1 MSQQDKTTLQSNIN
15 SQLADNTTGDI
26 SAADVR
32 NNLINITDSLVFN
45 NGDQSITG
53 SLTVTGG
60 IIGGPIN
67 SAVSTLYSTIGTT
80 PTNFARLNSI
90 FFGDRAGTDTSGS
103 IGEASNSTFMGYRA
117 GSGATYSGGSNFF
130 GYETGYQAAFS
141 NYSNFF
147 GMQAGYQANTAA
159 FSNFFGQ
166 YAGSYA
172 TNSSHS
178 NFFGNQ
184 AGQNSTNA
192 FFSNFFGRAAGFQAT
207 SASYSTI
214 IGYLAGYAPSIGSTI
229 GPNNIIIGTN
239 ITLEAGRRDSINI
252 GGIIFGTGSN
262 SISFP
267 FGSPITG
274 SSNGRIGINVIK
286 PIYTLDVSGSGNYT
300 NGLIVTGSV
309 ISTNGFTGSLQGTSA
324 TASYVM
330 GANVNGTVTGA
341 TNAINSALVYTG
353 KTDTNGEYKVLFTD
367 NLNLDDN
374 SEIYKENGST
384 FTYNPGLNRL
394 SLSRILA
401 DNFTGSLQ
409 GTASYALTAQTLLG
423 GVVSASYAATASVL
437 LGSVTS
443 ASYAATASKV
453 SITNTTA
460 DTNLSL
466 TLTDG
471 NSLLKDQY
479 NSITYNTAN
488 NTLNIVAYTNFTG
501 SVSSQDSI
509 TSTGG
514 FTGSLQGTAS
524 LSLETIG
531 AGDPSTYPAGGE
543 IQFKGGTGPGSAEG
557 KNTYSSAF
565 LWSNFGPGLT
575 IGDPN
580 TSYGSG
586 AYFLATGYDSIANGN
601 YSVSHGSSSY
611 ANGEGSFTNGK
622 TVTAAGTYS
631 HAEGTNTQSP
641 GNYSHAEG
649 ATTTSWGVGSHA
661 EGNNTTANGDYSHTE
676 GQNTTTNGYGSHAEG
691 SSTTATGLNSHAEGA
706 NTLASASYSHAE
718 GRFAVSRGQYS
729 HAEGFYTTSS
739 GLYSHAEG
747 SGSIALGI
755 GSHAEGQFTIA
766 SGSYQHVEGRFNTQG
781 DTTSLLIVGNGTS
794 NAARQD
800 AFKVRQSGSIV
811 LPTTQSIAP
820 SWTGTDGEM
829 VFATVTG
836 NHFFYVWM
844 AGAWRSGS
852 LL

>member
-67 SAVSTLYSTIGTT
+67 SAVSTLYSTVGTP
-80 PTNFARLNSI
+80 PTNFSRLNSI

-192 FFSNFFGRAAGFQAT
+192 FFSNFFGRAAGFQAA

-229 GPNNIIIGTN
+229 GSNNIIIGTN
-239 ITLEAGRRDSINI
+239 ITLEAGRKDSINI

-262 SISFP
+262 AITSP

-286 PIYTLDVSGSGNYT
+286 PIYTLDVSGSGNYS
-300 NGLIVTGSV
+300 NGLTVTGSV
-309 ISTNGFTGSLQGTSA
+309 ISTNGFTGSLQGTAA
-324 TASYVM
+324 TASYIM
-330 GANVNGTVTGA
+330 GANVNGTVAGA

-423 GVVSASYAATASVL
+423 GVVSASYAATASML

-443 ASYAATASKV
+443 ASYAATSSV
-453 SITNTTA
+453 SNTT
-460 DTNLSL
+460 L
-466 TLTDG
+466 
-471 NSLLKDQY
+471 
-479 NSITYNTAN
+479 
-488 NTLNIVAYTNFTG
+488 
-501 SVSSQDSI
+501 
-509 TSTGG
+509 
-514 FTGSLQGTAS
+514 
-524 LSLETIG
+524 G
-531 AGDPSTYPAGGE
+531 AGDPFNANGGE
-543 IQFKGGTGPGSAEG
+543 IQFRGPTGLGGTDG
-557 KNTYSSAF
+557 KNTWSSTFMWNSGYS
-565 LWSNFGPGLT
+565 GLG

-580 TSYGSG
+580 TTGGYGSG
-586 AYFLATGYDSIANGN
+586 DYYLALGVDALAGGYA
-601 YSVSHGSSSY
+601 VAFGSSSY
-611 ANGEGSFTNGK
+611 AQGDGAFTHGK
-622 TVTAAGTYS
+622 AVTAAGTYS

-649 ATTTSWGVGSHA
+649 NLTTTYGQASHA
-661 EGNNTTANGDYSHTE
+661 EGFNNTANGDNSHVE
-676 GQNTTTNGYGSHAEG
+676 GTGTTTNGYGSHAEG
-691 SSTTATGLNSHAEGA
+691 SSTTATGANSHAEGA
-706 NTLASASYSHAE
+706 NTLASASFSHAE

-729 HAEGFYTTSS
+729 HAEGYYTTSS

-747 SGSIALGI
+747 SGSVALGI

-766 SGSYQHVEGRFNTQG
+766 SGSYQHVQGKFNTQG
-781 DTTSLLIVGNGTS
+781 DTTSLMIVGNGTS
-794 NAARQD
+794 NASRSD
-800 AFKVRQSGSIV
+800 AFKVTPSGSIT

-820 SWTGTDGEM
+820 TWTGTDGEM

-836 NHFFYVWM
+836 NHRFYVWM

-852 LL
+852 LS